1 MRQDSHYDYVIVGA
15 GTAGCVLAERLS
27 ADPALRVCI
36 LEAGGQDRDPL
47 IHVPIGLG
55 KMQQHRL
62 HDWGYN
68 SEPEPGL
75 DNRSIPAL
83 RGKVLGGSSSINYMT
98 HVRGNAGDYDRWAA
112 NGCAGWS
119 YAETLPYFRRYERWE
134 DGENFWRGDHGPLSV
149 RRLPNTD
156 PFFEALIAA
165 AGECGFDSN
174 PDYNGER
181 QDGFG
186 RTQCTLR
193 SGRRCSAAVAFL
205 HPALRRPNLTLH
217 RNAYAT
223 RILMKG
229 RRAVGVE
236 YLAGGE
242 PSRIVADREVIVASG
257 AYNSPQLL
265 MLSGIGPADHL
276 RGVGIVP
283 VVDLPGVGG
292 NLQDH
297 PAVSLFFLRQTPGP
311 FHALMRADRAALAM
325 LQAYFF
331 GTGPATAIPGG
342 VTGFLKTGGAD
353 LAVPDVQFFTRST
366 ALFADVW
373 FPGLRQPYIDGFAIS
388 PVLLHPRSRGRLS
401 LRSADP
407 RDKPRILQNFF
418 VEEADL
424 RTLREGVRIARELAG
439 RAPLKPYRSGEKTPG
454 GEVASAEEVAD
465 WMRRTAFSAN
475 HPCAT
480 CAMGTDGQAVLD
492 PQLRVRGVEGLRVV
506 DASAMPDLTSGNINA
521 CVLMIAD
528 KASDLI
534 LGRPPLSPATLPP

>member
-1 MRQDSHYDYVIVGA
+1 MRHDSHYDYVIIGA

-27 ADPALRVCI
+27 ADPTVRVCI
-36 LEAGGQDRDPL
+36 LEAGGEDRDPL
-47 IHVPIGLG
+47 IHIPIGLG
-55 KMQQHRL
+55 KLQQHRL
-62 HDWGYN
+62 HDWGYT

-75 DNRSIPAL
+75 ANRSLPAM

-98 HVRGNAGDYDRWAA
+98 HVRGNAGDYDRWAG

-119 YAETLPYFRRYERWE
+119 YAEVLPYFRRYERWE
-134 DGENFWRGDHGPLSV
+134 NGEDFWRGERGPLGV
-149 RRLPNTD
+149 RRLPTAD
-156 PFFEALIAA
+156 PIFDALIAA
-165 AGECGFDSN
+165 AGECGFAHN
-174 PDYNGER
+174 RDYNGER

-205 HPALRRPNLTLH
+205 HPARRRPNLTVH
-217 RNAYAT
+217 RNSYAS
-223 RILMKG
+223 RLLMEG
-229 RRAVGVE
+229 RRAMGVE
-236 YLAGGE
+236 YIAADR
-242 PSRIVADREVIVASG
+242 PARIVADREVIVASG

-276 RGVGIVP
+276 RDLGITP
-283 VVDLPGVGG
+283 IVDLPGVGG
-292 NLQDH
+292 NMQDH

-325 LQAYFF
+325 LQAFFF

-342 VTGFLKTGGAD
+342 VTGFLKTGGD
-353 LAVPDVQFFTRST
+353 SLPVPDVQFFTRST

-373 FPGLRQPYIDGFAIS
+373 FPGWRKPYIDGFAIS
-388 PVLLHPRSRGRLS
+388 PVLLHPRSRGRVS

-418 VEEADL
+418 VEPEDL

-439 RAPLKPYRSGEKTPG
+439 RAPLKPYWGGEKNPG
-454 GEVASAEEVAD
+454 AAVASPEAVAD

-480 CAMGTDGQAVLD
+480 CAMGGDETAVLD

-521 CVLMIAD
+521 CVLMVAD
-528 KASDLI
+528 KAGDLI
-534 LGRPPLSPATLPP
+534 LGRPPLPPAILPS